1 METSRSAISSAVL
14 IRGRYPA
21 GGKTNRMAAS
31 TLYEKIWQA
40 HIVRE
45 EPGQPTLIYIDR
57 HLIHEGTSPQA
68 FAGLKAAG
76 RKVRQPQLTFAV
88 MDHSVSTK
96 NRLLPVLDTDALGQF
111 EALARNCEEHGVHL
125 FDMHS
130 KNQGIVHIIGPE
142 LGITQPGQTIVCG
155 DSHTSTH
162 GAFGALAFGIGTSE
176 IEHVL
181 ATQCL
186 TQFKSKTMK
195 VEISGKRPHGVT
207 AKDIILA
214 VIGKIGIGGGT
225 GHVAEY
231 SGQAIRELSM
241 GGRMTVCNMTIEGGA
256 RAGMIAPDETTF
268 AYLEGRPFV
277 PRGKAFEEAVGRWK
291 QLKTDDGA
299 KFDTTVELHA
309 EKIAPQVTWGTNPG
323 MVTGVTD
330 RVPDPG
336 SFTDLNDQKATE
348 RALVY
353 MGLKAGTPIVDIPV
367 DRVFI
372 GSCTNSRID
381 DLRAAA
387 HFVEGK
393 HVARNIKQAL
403 IVPGSRGIK
412 AQAEKE
418 GLDKIFREAGFEWRD
433 AGCSMCIGMDADVL
447 PPHERSAS
455 TSNRNFEGR
464 QGKDSR
470 THLVSPVM
478 AAAAAIAGH
487 FVDVREFA
495 VESVE

>member
-1 METSRSAISSAVL
+1 
-14 IRGRYPA
+14 
-21 GGKTNRMAAS
+21 MAAR
-31 TLYEKIWQA
+31 TLYEKIWEA
-40 HIVRE
+40 HTVRE

-96 NRLLPVLDTDALGQF
+96 NRLLPVLDADALGQF

-162 GAFGALAFGIGTSE
+162 GAFGTLAFGIGTSE
-176 IEHVL
+176 VEHVL

-186 TQFKSKTMK
+186 VQSKSKTMQI
-195 VEISGKRPHGVT
+195 VVNGKRPKGVT

-214 VIGKIGIGGGT
+214 IIGKIGIGGGT
-225 GHVAEY
+225 SHVAEY
-231 SGQAIRELSM
+231 RGEAIRELSM
-241 GGRMTVCNMTIEGGA
+241 DGRMTVCNMTIEGGA
-256 RAGMIAPDETTF
+256 RAGMVAPDETTF
-268 AYLEGRPFV
+268 AYLEGKPFV
-277 PRGKAFEEAVGRWK
+277 PRGKAFREAVDRWK
-291 QLKTDDGA
+291 QLNTDDGA
-299 KFDTTVELHA
+299 KFDMTVELRA
-309 EKIAPQVTWGTNPG
+309 EEIGPQVTWGTNPG
-323 MVTGVTD
+323 MVTSVTGF
-330 RVPDPG
+330 VPDPHD
-336 SFTDLNDQKATE
+336 FKDLNDQKATE
-348 RALVY
+348 SALKY
-353 MGLKAGTPIVDIPV
+353 MGLRPGTPIVDIPV

-372 GSCTNSRID
+372 GSCTNSRLD

-387 HFVEGK
+387 HLVEGK
-393 HVARNIKQAL
+393 HIAKNIKQAL

-418 GLDKIFREAGFEWRD
+418 GLDKIFSEA
-433 AGCSMCIGMDADVL
+433 
-447 PPHERSAS
+447 
-455 TSNRNFEGR
+455 
-464 QGKDSR
+464 
-470 THLVSPVM
+470 
-478 AAAAAIAGH
+478 
-487 FVDVREFA
+487 
-495 VESVE
+495 